1 MNFYFDETD
10 LANKKYMIYEK
21 YTSTDFTDALLFI
34 KTIIFNDYEVWDSF
48 ESVLFAAMKKKN
60 RIFYINAACCPKMSI

>member
-1 MNFYFDETD
+1 
-10 LANKKYMIYEK
+10 MIYEK

-34 KTIIFNDYEVWDSF
+34 KTITFNDYEVWDSF
-48 ESVLFAAMKKKN
+48 ESVLFVAMKKKN